1 MKLSFLIFGFQ
12 QFVEA
17 QFPGRYAHEMVN
29 LHREL
34 KSGTVLNTS
43 QSNIEFQSVFSSHD
57 LIRVRHT
64 SGIIA
69 PLGKSGQSYVG
80 YFRMGTF

>member
-1 MKLSFLIFGFQ
+1 MKLSSLIFGFQ
-12 QFVEA
+12 QLVEA

-43 QSNIEFQSVFSSHD
+43 QSNMEFQSVSSHD
-57 LIRVRHT
+57 LIRVGHT
-64 SGIIA
+64 GTWKKW
-69 PLGKSGQSYVG
+69 PKS
-80 YFRMGTF
+80 RW

>member
-43 QSNIEFQSVFSSHD
+43 QSNMEFQSIFSSRD
-57 LIRVRHT
+57 FIRVGLT
-64 SGIIA
+64 NLVIP
-69 PLGKSGQSYVG
+69 PLGKSG
-80 YFRMGTF
+80 